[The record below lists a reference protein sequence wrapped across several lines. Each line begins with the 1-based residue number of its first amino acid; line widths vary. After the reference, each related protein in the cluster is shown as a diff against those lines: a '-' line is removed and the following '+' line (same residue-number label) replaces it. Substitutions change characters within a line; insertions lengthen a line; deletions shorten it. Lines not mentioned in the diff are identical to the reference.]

1 MKNEIEN
8 DDPKQFTQL
17 QNIACK
23 NSVTCSSC
31 ENFYVVIFFFLF
43 SLRLGSSNFKS
54 EKKCASFE
62 TESLFILV
70 CLI

>member
-31 ENFYVVIFFFLF
+31 ENFYVVFFFPIF
-43 SLRLGSSNFKS
+43 P
-54 EKKCASFE
+54 
-62 TESLFILV
+62 
-70 CLI
+70 